1 MLLAEI
7 RRYGWFLYA
16 ERTKTFLSLALHGG
30 VMPVMILI
38 LRDLSPQ
45 AYTSP
50 TSLSA
55 VILTF
60 CLWYWCMR
68 ITTETIEGLA
78 DDVNTGSLAALW
90 LASPS
95 MTWLMLIRAVVVAFY
110 LLPETVILLLAL
122 SFVLQTPIVVT
133 PVIGIIL
140 LTAVGTLGFTMFALG
155 LFMRFKAIEG
165 ILGLLQYLILLFAH
179 VFAPSAISS
188 PLIRFIP
195 IGWGIHLIQ
204 QQLLVGQVSWADI
217 SGLVIQS
224 VMLVVVGS
232 FVWRQ
237 MVTNVMRNG
246 AFAHY

>member
-16 ERTKTFLSLALHGG
+16 ERAKTFLSLALHGA
-30 VMPVMILI
+30 VMPVMMLI

-50 TSLSA
+50 TSLSTI
-55 VILTF
+55 ILTF

-78 DDVNTGSLAALW
+78 DDVNTGSLATLW
-90 LASPS
+90 VVSPS

-110 LLPETVILLLAL
+110 LLPETGIMFLVL
-122 SFVLQTPIVVT
+122 SFVLQAPVVVM
-133 PVIGIIL
+133 PVMGIIL
-140 LTAVGTLGFTMFALG
+140 LTVVGTLGFTMFALG

-179 VFAPSAISS
+179 VFAPSVTSS

-195 IGWGIHLIQ
+195 IGWGVHLIQ
-204 QQLLVGQVSWADI
+204 QKLLVGQVSWTDVF
-217 SGLVIQS
+217 GLIIQS
-224 VMLVVVGS
+224 VVLLVVGS
-232 FVWRQ
+232 FIWRQ

-246 AFAHY
+246 AFGHY

>member
-7 RRYGWFLYA
+7 RRYGWLVYV

-30 VMPVMILI
+30 VMPVMMLI

-45 AYTSP
+45 TYTSP
-50 TSLSA
+50 ASLST

-78 DDVNTGSLAALW
+78 DDANTGSLGSLW
-90 LASPS
+90 LASSS
-95 MTWLMLIRAVVVAFY
+95 MTWLMIIRAIVVAFY
-110 LLPETVILLLAL
+110 LLPEAGIMLSVL
-122 SFVLQTPIVVT
+122 SFIFQAPVIVM
-133 PVIGIIL
+133 PVIGIVL
-140 LTAVGTLGFTMFALG
+140 LTVVGTLGFTMFALG

-179 VFAPSAISS
+179 VFAPLATSS
-188 PLIRFIP
+188 PFIRFIP
-195 IGWGIHLIQ
+195 VGWGIHLIQ
-204 QQLLVGQVSWADI
+204 QKLLVGKVFWIDVL
-217 SGLVIQS
+217 GLIIQS
-224 VMLVVVGS
+224 VALLVVGS

-237 MVTNVMRNG
+237 MVTNVMRKG
-246 AFAHY
+246 TLSHY